1 LRLSSACRRAFEYRG
16 DFGVSLGM
24 SLPQPA
30 AFGIQYQLKPS
41 LEILL
46 ISDDETVL
54 G

>member
-16 DFGVSLGM
+16 DFGM

-54 G
+54 R